1 VVVQTRGRSS
11 KMAAC
16 HRRLLVTS
24 LAAVVLPTACS
35 SPNPALYGIQPVTGA
50 PQAIGPR
57 VVQLRPI
64 SLARYLDRQQIVRS
78 AEDYRLDVAANDW
91 WGEPLGAMLVRVLI
105 EELSQRLPG
114 STVIDEEGAIRLDAD
129 LTVEINLRRLDATR
143 TGEVVLAA
151 QIAVSRRNPRRPPVT
166 RPFSTSVPQTAPDLN
181 GFVAAASAAVGR
193 LADAIADMLR
203 A

>member
-1 VVVQTRGRSS
+1 V
-11 KMAAC
+11 AAP
-16 HRRLLVTS
+16 RRLLLAAS
-24 LAAVVLPTACS
+24 LAAAAALPVACG
-35 SPNPALYGIQPVTGA
+35 SPSPALYALRPVAGVPRA
-50 PQAIGPR
+50 GGPR

-64 SLARYLDRQQIVRS
+64 GLARYLDRQQIVRS

-91 WGEPLGAMLVRVLI
+91 WGEPLGAMLARVLV

-114 STVIDEEGAIRLDAD
+114 TTVLDEDGAITAEAD
-129 LTVEINLRRLDATR
+129 VTVEINLRRLDASR

-151 QIAVSRRNPRRPPVT
+151 QVAVAARRSPRRPPAT
-166 RPFSTSVPQTAPDLN
+166 RPFGTSVPQGSRDLN

-193 LADAIADMLR
+193 LADAIAELVR

>member
-1 VVVQTRGRSS
+1 MDTPRRRLIIASLVAAVLP
-11 KMAAC
+11 AAC
-16 HRRLLVTS
+16 GS
-24 LAAVVLPTACS
+24 PSPT
-35 SPNPALYGIQPVTGA
+35 LYTLQPVAGVA
-50 PQAIGPR
+50 RAGGPR

-64 SLARYLDRQQIVRS
+64 GLARYLDRQQIVRS

-91 WGEPLGAMLVRVLI
+91 WGEPLGAMLTRVLV

-114 STVIDEEGAIRLDAD
+114 STVLDEDGAITAD
-129 LTVEINLRRLDATR
+129 PDVTVELNIRRLDASR

-151 QIAVSRRNPRRPPVT
+151 QVAVTTRRSPRRPPVT
-166 RPFSTSVPQTAPDLN
+166 RPFSASVLQASPDLN

-193 LADAIADMLR
+193 LADAIAELVR